1 MNSELYNLNEK
12 ITPNP
17 IDSSYLFQLH
27 EHDRYEI
34 LLFLEGDSNYII
46 EDRSFPLEPYDITI
60 IKKHQLHRMR
70 HNSATP
76 YHRIVLFVEPAF
88 FSQFK
93 CEEYELH
100 FANITTN
107 IGNKIPASIVRSSG
121 IYDAFM
127 ELKKYSENYTI
138 NADSPILHA
147 CIIKIL
153 YLIHKTNQFSLPEY
167 PNETVSKVI
176 QYLNNHFTE
185 NITLDILAEKFFIS
199 KYHLCKVFVNATGLT
214 IHKYIQLKRFV
225 MVRELY
231 TEGMS
236 LLDAS
241 LQAGFLNYSS
251 FYRAYTN
258 EYGVSPTKDLT

>member
-1 MNSELYNLNEK
+1 MKSELYDLKEK
-12 ITPNP
+12 ITQNP
-17 IDSSYLFQLH
+17 IDFPNLFQLH
-27 EHDRYEI
+27 VHDQYEI

-46 EDRSFPLEPYDITI
+46 EDRSYPLEPYDLTI
-60 IKKHQLHRMR
+60 VRKHQLHHMH

-76 YHRIVLFVEPAF
+76 YHRIVLFVEPSF
-88 FSQFK
+88 FTQFK